1 MTRPALRIAVDIG
14 GTFTDLEVFEPA
26 TGTARAFK
34 VPTTPEDPSIGLMEA
49 IDGAAERFGFA
60 AEDVSF
66 LLHGTTIA
74 TNAVLTRSLPEGALI
89 ATAGFEDVLEIGRHA
104 RRDVY
109 GLKPEPRALLVPRRR
124 RFGVRERIGADG
136 AVVEP
141 LDPAGIDTVLERI
154 RTEGIRVV
162 AVALLHAY
170 ANPAHERQ
178 VRDRLLAAD
187 PALMVSCSHEVS
199 PEIREFERTS
209 TTVLNALLMPVVRGY
224 LDRLDARRRARG
236 LRAPL
241 YLVQSNGGATAPE
254 SAGIAPAKLL
264 LSGPAGG
271 VLAAERVA
279 ADLGRANVIAV
290 DMGGTSYDIS
300 LIQDGRRATVTQG
313 EVDGLPVRLPMVDM
327 RTIGAGGGSIV
338 FVDEGGRLNV
348 GPRSAGA
355 RPGPVCYRRGGTE
368 PTVTDAN
375 VVLGRLDPET
385 FLGGALPLDVE
396 GARAA
401 LEARVA
407 APLGRSVEDMAEGV
421 LAVVVSKLATAIR
434 LSLFERGLD
443 PRDFAL
449 MSFGGAGGLHAAEV
463 AEELGIDQVIFPRNP
478 STFSAHGIL
487 MSDVVHDFARTS
499 LLPLGPGA
507 GEAIAAIAAE
517 LRGEGERRLEA
528 DGIAPEARH
537 FALSAD
543 MRYRGQAF
551 ELVVPVPDGAVDPSG
566 LAADFHVLHRQR
578 FSFDDPAETVEVV
591 TLRLSAVGR
600 LGELREAALMP
611 GRPPLPRAVRPFY
624 IAGAWRKV
632 PFYAQLD
639 LGRGTRLEGPAV
651 IEQSYTTMVVPE
663 GWSARVTE
671 TGHIAATRGSASA

>member
-1 MTRPALRIAVDIG
+1 
-14 GTFTDLEVFEPA
+14 
-26 TGTARAFK
+26 
-34 VPTTPEDPSIGLMEA
+34 
-49 IDGAAERFGFA
+49 
-60 AEDVSF
+60 
-66 LLHGTTIA
+66 
-74 TNAVLTRSLPEGALI
+74 
-89 ATAGFEDVLEIGRHA
+89 
-104 RRDVY
+104 
-109 GLKPEPRALLVPRRR
+109 
-124 RFGVRERIGADG
+124 
-136 AVVEP
+136 
-141 LDPAGIDTVLERI
+141 
-154 RTEGIRVV
+154 
-162 AVALLHAY
+162 
-170 ANPAHERQ
+170 
-178 VRDRLLAAD
+178 
-187 PALMVSCSHEVS
+187 
-199 PEIREFERTS
+199 
-209 TTVLNALLMPVVRGY
+209 
-224 LDRLDARRRARG
+224 
-236 LRAPL
+236 
-241 YLVQSNGGATAPE
+241 VQSNGGATSPE
-254 SAGIAPAKLL
+254 SASIAPAKLL

-279 ADLGRANVIAV
+279 AELGQANVVAV

-355 RPGPVCYRRGGTE
+355 QPGPVCYRRGGFE

-401 LEARVA
+401 LGTRVA

-449 MSFGGAGGLHAAEV
+449 MSFGGAGGLHAVEV
-463 AEELGIDQVIFPRNP
+463 AEELGIDRVIFPRNP

-487 MSDVVHDFARTS
+487 LSDVVHDFARTS
-499 LLPLGPGA
+499 ILPLGPASGD
-507 GEAIAAIAAE
+507 AIAAIAEE
-517 LRGEGERRLEA
+517 LRQEGQRRLDA
-528 DGIAPEARH
+528 DGIPPEARH
-537 FALSAD
+537 FTLSAD

-551 ELVVPVPDGAVDPSG
+551 ELVVPVPDEAMDLSS
-566 LAADFHVLHRQR
+566 LAAAFHVLHRQR
-578 FSFDDPAETVEVV
+578 FSFDDPDETVELV

-611 GRPPLPRAVRPFY
+611 GTRPRQRAVRPFFT
-624 IAGAWRKV
+624 AGAWRQV
-632 PFYAQLD
+632 PFYAQFD
-639 LGRGTRLEGPAV
+639 LGRGARLEGPAV
-651 IEQSYTTMVVPE
+651 IEQSYTTMIVPE
-663 GWSARVTE
+663 GWSASVTE
-671 TGHIAATRGSASA
+671 TGHIAATRGSVSP

>member
-26 TGTARAFK
+26 TGTAWAFK
-34 VPTTPEDPSIGLMEA
+34 VPTTPEDPSIGLMDA

-60 AEDVSF
+60 VEDVSF

-74 TNAVLTRSLPEGALI
+74 TNAVLTRNLPEGALI
-89 ATAGFEDVLEIGRHA
+89 TTAGFEDVLEIGRHA
-104 RRDVY
+104 RHDVY
-109 GLKPEPRALLVPRRR
+109 GLRPEPRALLVPRRR
-124 RFGVRERIGADG
+124 RFGVQERIGADG
-136 AVVEP
+136 AVIKP
-141 LDPAGIDTVLERI
+141 LDPTGIDAALERI
-154 RTEGIRVV
+154 RTDGIRVV

-170 ANPAHERQ
+170 ANPAHERL

-187 PALMVSCSHEVS
+187 PNLMVSCSHEVS

-224 LDRLDARRRARG
+224 LDRLDARRRGRG

-241 YLVQSNGGATAPE
+241 YLVQSNGGATSPE

-279 ADLGRANVIAV
+279 AELGQANVVAV

-355 RPGPVCYRRGGTE
+355 QPGPVCYRRGGFE

-401 LEARVA
+401 LETRVA

-443 PRDFAL
+443 PRDFVL

-463 AEELGIDQVIFPRNP
+463 AEELGINRVIFPRNP

-499 LLPLGPGA
+499 ILPLSPATGD
-507 GEAIAAIAAE
+507 AIASIAAE
-517 LRGEGERRLEA
+517 LRREGERRLEA
-528 DGIAPEARH
+528 DGILPAARR
-537 FALSAD
+537 FTLSAD

-551 ELVVPVPDGAVDPSG
+551 ELVVPIPDGTIEPSS
-566 LAADFHVLHRQR
+566 LAADFHALHRQR
-578 FSFDDPAETVEVV
+578 FSFDDPDETVEVV
-591 TLRLSAVGR
+591 TLRLSAVGG
-600 LGELREAALMP
+600 LGELREAALMSGSLP
-611 GRPPLPRAVRPFY
+611 HPRAVRPFY
-624 IAGAWRKV
+624 TAGAWRQV

-639 LGRGTRLEGPAV
+639 LGRGARLEGPTV
-651 IEQSYTTMVVPE
+651 IEQSYTTMIVPE
-663 GWSARVTE
+663 GWSVSLTE
-671 TGHIAATRGSASA
+671 TGHITATRGSVSP